1 VERISPLGNRR
12 VLVDWT
18 LVLTLVAAALT
29 GWAGAAQRPVPP
41 ELVGVW
47 HGGAHADRHWD
58 YAFSADSSYRAWHVA
73 NPAAA
78 STGTVVVDGT
88 TVTFSNGG
96 APVSETWSASG
107 GRLVLDG
114 DTYTRR

>member
-1 VERISPLGNRR
+1 VARTSPLGTSR
-12 VLVDWT
+12 VLVDRT
-18 LVLTLVAAALT
+18 LVLTLVTAALT

-47 HGGAHADRHWD
+47 HGGAHAGRHWD
-58 YAFSADSSYRAWHVA
+58 YAFSADGGYRAWPVA
-73 NPAAA
+73 NPAAV

-88 TVTFSNGG
+88 TITFSNGG
-96 APVSETWSASG
+96 APVSEEWSTSD

-114 DTYTRR
+114 DAYTRR